1 MKHSDMATNLIDQRS
16 RDYAA
21 IKALCKGAD
30 MDKCPLVLKTCNVQ
44 NCPLFYLTSL
54 KDCDIAADI
63 VCDDIY

>member
-1 MKHSDMATNLIDQRS
+1 METTKQNKIDQRS

-30 MDKCPLVLKTCNVQ
+30 MDKCPLVLKTCNEE